1 MAPKPVVRRRIAED
15 DINRAISYYLSEAGT
30 EIATRFVSQFQNVI
44 EQISK
49 YPAMG
54 SPRYA
59 LELRI
64 TGLRH
69 LPLRGFP
76 YLVFYIEH
84 EQYVEIARVLHGNM
98 DIPSWV
104 EADI

>member
-1 MAPKPVVRRRIAED
+1 
-15 DINRAISYYLSEAGT
+15 
-30 EIATRFVSQFQNVI
+30 
-44 EQISK
+44 
-49 YPAMG
+49 MG